1 MTENYH
7 TSDTNNTHDFN
18 YEFDYYESINHNM
31 DSPTCTHPACVF
43 LVTVDVIIFILGFA
57 GNAVVIWIA
66 GFKMKKSVTRTW
78 YLSLAVSNFL
88 FCCTLPFTVVYR
100 IREDWIFGLFMC
112 KFIPFI
118 VSLNM
123 FSSIFLLVIISV
135 DQCVLV
141 MFPVW
146 AQNQRSIR
154 KASVIVTLVWIISAV
169 LSTPSLIFQ
178 EVHRI
183 HGQTQFCFNS
193 YMSHENLTAVVVCR
207 FVFGF
212 LIPFLIII
220 ICYIMKINQSVRFKK
235 PFKIMTALTVT
246 YFICWLPF
254 HTYGFIEVNF
264 MNYEINTVLV
274 AHVLGISLASAYS
287 CLNPF
292 IYAIMGRD
300 VEIKWYRFLSKIE
313 NALVGENEDQNTQQW
328 LPLKEE
334 NI

>member
-1 MTENYH
+1 MDSSVEYE
-7 TSDTNNTHDFN
+7 TH
-18 YEFDYYESINHNM
+18 YEFL
-31 DSPTCTHPACVF
+31 DSETCIACVF
-43 LVTVDVIIFILGFA
+43 LVTVEVIIFILGFA

-66 GFKMKKSVTRTW
+66 GFKMKKSVTSTW

-88 FCCTLPFTVVYR
+88 FCCTLPFNVVYT
-100 IREDWIFGLFMC
+100 IKDVWIFGPFLC

-154 KASVIVTLVWIISAV
+154 KASVIVTLIWIISAV
-169 LSTPSLIFQ
+169 LSTPSLIF
-178 EVHRI
+178 HHI
-183 HGQTQFCFNS
+183 HTSDSEGRQFCLVN
-193 YMSHENLTAVVVCR
+193 YVHDQDQTAVVACR

-254 HTYGFIEVNF
+254 HTYAF
-264 MNYEINTVLV
+264 MEINLTKYEDNTLT
-274 AHVLGISLASAYS
+274 ATYILGYTLASAYS
-287 CLNPF
+287 CLYLF
-292 IYAIMGRD
+292 LFAIMGRD

-313 NALVGENEDQNTQQW
+313 NALVEENEDQNSV
-328 LPLKEE
+328 
-334 NI
+334 

>member
-1 MTENYH
+1 MDSKNYH
-7 TSDTNNTHDFN
+7 TSDTNNTHYIK

-66 GFKMKKSVTRTW
+66 G
-78 YLSLAVSNFL
+78 LAVSNFL
-88 FCCTLPFTVVYR
+88 FCCTLPFTGVSIIKDV
-100 IREDWIFGLFMC
+100 WIFGPFLC

-146 AQNQRSIR
+146 AQNQHSIR

-169 LSTPSLIFQ
+169 LSTPSLIF
-178 EVHRI
+178 HHI
-183 HGQTQFCFNS
+183 HTSDNQ
-193 YMSHENLTAVVVCR
+193 TAVVACR
-207 FVFGF
+207 FVFGY

-254 HTYGFIEVNF
+254 HTYAF
-264 MNYEINTVLV
+264 MEINLTKYEDNTLT
-274 AHVLGISLASAYS
+274 ATYILGYTLASAYS
-287 CLNPF
+287 CLYLF
-292 IYAIMGRD
+292 LFVIMGRD
-300 VEIKWYRFLSKIE
+300 VEIKWYRFLSKI
-313 NALVGENEDQNTQQW
+313 
-328 LPLKEE
+328 
-334 NI
+334 